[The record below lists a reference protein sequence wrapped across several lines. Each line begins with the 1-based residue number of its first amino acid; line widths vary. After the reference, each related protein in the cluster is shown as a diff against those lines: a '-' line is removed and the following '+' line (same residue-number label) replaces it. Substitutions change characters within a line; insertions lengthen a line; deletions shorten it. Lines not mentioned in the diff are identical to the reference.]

1 MGAVLGSRCTSASI
15 KGENMRTYT
24 VYYTK
29 TTQGSVEIEASSP
42 TEASEMV
49 ERGDFDEG
57 SAQEYDEGT

>member
-1 MGAVLGSRCTSASI
+1 
-15 KGENMRTYT
+15 MRTYT

-57 SAQEYDEGT
+57 GAQEYDEGTEVYSVE